1 MAWSVRAVPV
11 FSSMTSIESVDCFV
25 SVRDVAVDAGVVA
38 VQARCSDRDGW
49 STQDGHSPAAFDT
62 PEYRVHNHNRD
73 RFDVEWIW
81 DEQDPW
87 SGWIEWVS
95 YLSPRRRFGSSR
107 RARTDQALGFFFFVD
122 DAASSNGPNR
132 LLTSVCLSVSSSS
145 MLNVFKN
152 NRRGNSNKLWPEQR
166 KHRFAAATMLKML
179 LRSRCSRSGVNMPMF
194 VVITGSMLV
203 SWSEN
208 RLVNYVFF
216 DLIDEQRD
224 AMYESCQCLT
234 IGWIQ
239 WVVKRKRREREKC
252 G

>member
-1 MAWSVRAVPV
+1 MVTDRRKTGIRLQSL
-11 FSSMTSIESVDCFV
+11 THQSIESIITIEID
-25 SVRDVAVDAGVVA
+25 
-38 VQARCSDRDGW
+38 
-49 STQDGHSPAAFDT
+49 STWNESEMNENQ
-62 PEYRVHNHNRD
+62 
-73 RFDVEWIW
+73 
-81 DEQDPW
+81 W
-87 SGWIEWVS
+87 SGLIEWVS
-95 YLSPRRRFGSSR
+95 YRSPRKRFGSSR
-107 RARTDQALGFFFFVD
+107 RARTDQALGFFFVD

-132 LLTSVCLSVSSSS
+132 LLTTVCLSVSSSS

-166 KHRFAAATMLKML
+166 KHRFAAATMLKVL

-208 RLVNYVFF
+208 RLVNDVLS

-224 AMYESCQCLT
+224 EMYESCKCLT

-239 WVVKRKRREREKC
+239 WVVKRKEEKEKC
-252 G
+252 R